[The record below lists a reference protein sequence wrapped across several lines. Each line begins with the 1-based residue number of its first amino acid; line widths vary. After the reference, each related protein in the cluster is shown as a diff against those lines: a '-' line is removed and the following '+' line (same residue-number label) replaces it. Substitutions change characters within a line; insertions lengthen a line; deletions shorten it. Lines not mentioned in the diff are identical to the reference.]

1 MELDHRLH
9 ENPELKRAP
18 YAWLADFVGWL
29 PMPVGGDR
37 EAHVTADC
45 NAEMIGHIAR
55 YPWVRDRAIFVG
67 EPEDIVPGT
76 FGPGLPGI
84 CEWTQEHYAFSGY
97 VTLFDPG
104 ELPDRAAL
112 GYGGDE
118 RVCLVSARASA
129 NTCSTASARPP
140 GGARARPGAA
150 DDRRHRAADRRG
162 PSRPTAPHGRR
173 R

>member
-1 MELDHRLH
+1 VAADARRRRSGGACHRRLQRRDDRPH
-9 ENPELKRAP
+9 RRLSLGARPRDLRRRA
-18 YAWLADFVGWL
+18 
-29 PMPVGGDR
+29 GGHR
-37 EAHVTADC
+37 ARHVRPWA
-45 NAEMIGHIAR
+45 AR
-55 YPWVRDRAIFVG
+55 
-67 EPEDIVPGT
+67 
-76 FGPGLPGI
+76 I